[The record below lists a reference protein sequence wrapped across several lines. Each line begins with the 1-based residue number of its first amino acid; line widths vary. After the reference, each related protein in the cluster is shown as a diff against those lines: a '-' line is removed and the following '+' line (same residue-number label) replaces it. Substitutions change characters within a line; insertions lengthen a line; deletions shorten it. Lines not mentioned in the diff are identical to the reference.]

1 MKLNYLVNGESK
13 GKIKPNKYTN
23 MPHPIYE
30 FNNIDYEDGELTAV
44 GYIDDVKVGEC
55 CKKDTRN
62 CNRSYSKSRL

>member
-1 MKLNYLVNGESK
+1 MSNCDEVELFVNGESK

-44 GYIDDVKVGEC
+44 GLY
-55 CKKDTRN
+55 R
-62 CNRSYSKSRL
+62 